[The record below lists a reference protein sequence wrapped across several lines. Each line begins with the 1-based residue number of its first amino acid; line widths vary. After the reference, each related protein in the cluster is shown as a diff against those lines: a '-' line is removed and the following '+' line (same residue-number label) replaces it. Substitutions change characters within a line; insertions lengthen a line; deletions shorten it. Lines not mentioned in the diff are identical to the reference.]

1 MSVQTPDAILQ
12 ETKRRMHS
20 SVEALKKEMATIRT
34 GRANASLLDNVHVD
48 YYGSV
53 VPLNQLSTVSVP
65 EAGMLVVTPFD
76 KSAIKAVETAILKSD
91 LGINPSNDGNVIR
104 LPIPMLTEERRR
116 ELVKVLHRLGEE
128 IKTGVRNIRRDANED
143 VKKLEKAKEAHISED
158 VAKKALDDIQ
168 KLTDA
173 HIKEID
179 EAMKHKEVEILK
191 V

>member
-1 MSVQTPDAILQ
+1 MSAQTVDAILQ
-12 ETKRRMHS
+12 ETKRRMHAS
-20 SVEALKKEMATIRT
+20 IEALKKEMGTIRT
-34 GRANASLLDNVHVD
+34 GRANASLLDNVHVE
-48 YYGSV
+48 YYGAV
-53 VPLNQLSTVSVP
+53 VPLNQMGSISVP
-65 EAGMLVVTPFD
+65 ESGLLVVTPFD
-76 KSAIKAVETAILKSD
+76 KSAIKAIETGIMKSE
-91 LGINPSNDGNVIR
+91 LGITPSNDGTVIR
-104 LPIPMLTEERRR
+104 LPIPMLTEERRK

-143 VKKLEKAKEAHISED
+143 VKKLEKLKENHISED

-179 EAMKHKEVEILK
+179 EAMKHKEAEILK